1 MVENF
6 KCIRCGACC
15 RWPGY
20 VRLAGDEIEQIAE
33 FLNIS
38 TDKFIEE
45 YTYLTHDRKSLTLID
60 QEDGSCVFY
69 RHSDPPA
76 CFIQEVKP
84 EQCRTFPE
92 KWAHQGWEN
101 DCGAAIQR
109 SKNREQG

>member
-1 MVENF
+1 MTEKF

-15 RWPGY
+15 RWRGY
-20 VRLAGDEIEQIAE
+20 VRLKGDEIEEIAKFLGTNADE
-33 FLNIS
+33 F
-38 TDKFIEE
+38 TKK
-45 YTYLTHDRKSLTLID
+45 YTYLTHDRKSLTLTD

-69 RHSDPPA
+69 RHDPPA

-109 SKNREQG
+109 KKEQD